1 MVLIVR
7 FLVIL
12 HLLALVLARLSLAR
26 LFIGDFFRP
35 KNFDISK
42 KITNIK
48 QVHKKPPSFSE
59 YSSDYYLTLNNS
71 NLEIIYEF

>member
-1 MVLIVR
+1 MGHLLATQVSTQLRVISLQSPLIMALIVR

-12 HLLALVLARLSLAR
+12 HLLALVLALLSLAR

-42 KITNIK
+42 KNLIEF
-48 QVHKKPPSFSE
+48 VHF
-59 YSSDYYLTLNNS
+59 
-71 NLEIIYEF
+71 

>member
-1 MVLIVR
+1 MGHLLATQVSTQLRVISLQSPLIMALIVR

-42 KITNIK
+42 NILIEF
-48 QVHKKPPSFSE
+48 VHF
-59 YSSDYYLTLNNS
+59 L
-71 NLEIIYEF
+71 